1 MSVCLNPALM
11 DTVSTLLVPTTA
23 DATQAFSEFQEN
35 RPALVR
41 INSFINLEIYLDI
54 YIYRYIIYI

>member
-1 MSVCLNPALM
+1 MSVRLNPAVM

-41 INSFINLEIYLDI
+41 INPFIHLEIHLDTYKDI
-54 YIYRYIIYI
+54 

>member
-1 MSVCLNPALM
+1 MSVRLNPAVM

-41 INSFINLEIYLDI
+41 INPFRYIH
-54 YIYRYIIYI
+54 IYRYIIYI